1 MKRKTTGVS
10 SMAER
15 CLGSS
20 TGGPTTWQRLQT
32 VAEPATY
39 QGRCTTDL
47 ENSGGGF
54 RRGSSPARLTK
65 IKTEMRTT
73 GSTDTRQFKKFQIRW
88 AEKLGYKDNP
98 YLVRWTFIVFGYS
111 MRIHHWIKSDDRR
124 HFHDHSSDLLS
135 IVLKGEYDNVV
146 PKCPNQDPDWNFNT
160 LYPERRYADNT
171 VRHHVEGIFNSWA
184 NFLNMR
190 DSIWFSKAEQ
200 QHYLDIPKGGA
211 WTLMFEGRP
220 RIKWGFFVNGH
231 KWRPLRYFSKF
242 GIIQDKDYQ

>member
-1 MKRKTTGVS
+1 MGFK
-10 SMAER
+10 
-15 CLGSS
+15 SS
-20 TGGPTTWQRLQT
+20 TP
-32 VAEPATY
+32 
-39 QGRCTTDL
+39 D
-47 ENSGGGF
+47 
-54 RRGSSPARLTK
+54 K

-88 AEKLGYKDNP
+88 AEKLGYKDDP

-135 IVLKGEYDNVV
+135 IVLKGEYHNVIPLV
-146 PKCPNQDPDWNFNT
+146 NDKDPDYILPNGGGN
-160 LYPERRYADNT
+160 EKRC
-171 VRHHVEGIFNSWA
+171 HVEGIFNSWS
-184 NFLNMR
+184 NFFHMGK
-190 DSIWFSKAEQ
+190 SIWFSKAEQ

-231 KWRPLRYFSKF
+231 KWRPLRYFAKF
-242 GIIQDKDYQ
+242 GIIQDANYQ